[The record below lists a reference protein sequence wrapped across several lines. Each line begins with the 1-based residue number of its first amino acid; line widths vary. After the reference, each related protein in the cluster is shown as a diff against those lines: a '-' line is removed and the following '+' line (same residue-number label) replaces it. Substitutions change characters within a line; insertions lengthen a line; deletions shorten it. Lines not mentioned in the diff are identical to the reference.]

1 MRVGL
6 SITIVF
12 LADGKFE
19 MNYDSECIRLA
30 RMQFE
35 TMLLQQSDEYRQS
48 GLFHRPMDNSAVA
61 TCFVNRSY
69 EGFCQT
75 EYLDLFLQLDMYV
88 NYLIESDIEVM
99 SV

>member
-1 MRVGL
+1 
-6 SITIVF
+6 
-12 LADGKFE
+12 
-19 MNYDSECIRLA
+19 MNYDSERIHLA

-35 TMLLQQSDEYRQS
+35 TMLLQQYDEYRQS

-69 EGFCQT
+69 EGFRQT

-88 NYLIESDIEVM
+88 KYLMGSDIAVM

>member
-6 SITIVF
+6 PVTIVF
-12 LADGKFE
+12 LEDDKIE
-19 MNYDSECIRLA
+19 MNYDSERIRLA
-30 RMQFE
+30 KMQFE
-35 TMLLQQSDEYRQS
+35 AILLQQYDEYRQS
-48 GLFHRPMDNSAVA
+48 GLFHRSMDNSAVA

-69 EGFCQT
+69 EGFRKT

-88 NYLIESDIEVM
+88 KYLIGSDIAVM